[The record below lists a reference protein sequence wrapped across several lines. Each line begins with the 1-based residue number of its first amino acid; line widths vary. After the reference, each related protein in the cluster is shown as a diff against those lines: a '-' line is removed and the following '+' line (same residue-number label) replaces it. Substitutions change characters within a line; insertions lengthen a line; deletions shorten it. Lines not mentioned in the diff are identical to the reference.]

1 MLAHE
6 HGLNVRDVIGRMKRR
21 FNVLGGLDASGAES
35 LRREFHK
42 PVVVHIDRLDDV
54 GFPLLR
60 LVEIDGHSWLR
71 LHAVFSV
78 L

>member
-6 HGLNVRDVIGRMKRR
+6 ARLNVRDVVGRMKRR
-21 FNVLGGLDASGAES
+21 FNVLGRLDTGGAEG

-42 PVVVHIDRLDDV
+42 PVVVHIDGLDDV

-60 LVEIDGHSWLR
+60 FVEVYGHS
-71 LHAVFSV
+71 
-78 L
+78 